1 MKVLVPPALRKRA
14 TIGIIS
20 PASPQRDESRLDRGV
35 RYLEGLGYSVKLGAH
50 VHARHGNYLAGTD
63 AQRIADIHSMFSDPQ
78 VDAIFCA
85 RGGYGCTRL
94 LPFLNFELIRRHPKI
109 FVGFSDI
116 TALNLAFW
124 HHCRLVSFSGAMP
137 SVEMAD
143 TFDPLS
149 EEQFWKV
156 LTWRRPC
163 GLSASTPQW
172 KPIRTWEATGR
183 LLGGNLSVL
192 TSMLGTAHMPS
203 LRSSVTI
210 LEDVGE
216 ATYRIDRMLT
226 HLSQSTRNA
235 RPAGLAYGFWS
246 QSAMPPG
253 GTPDRPVL
261 EMLSDRTDLTKG
273 PILSG
278 LMYGHEPTKL
288 TLPFGLH
295 AKLTSARAAHFSS
308 RSCGTITKLRQT
320 RPRDEGLPPVIRL
333 WRTKRHFPS
342 FQRI

>member
-20 PASPQRDESRLDRGV
+20 PASPQRDESRLERGV

-63 AQRIADIHSMFSDPQ
+63 TQRAADIHAMFSDPQ
-78 VDAIFCA
+78 VNAIFCA
-85 RGGYGCTRL
+85 RGGYGCTRI
-94 LPFLNFELIRRHPKI
+94 LPLLNFELIKRHPKI

-124 HHCRLVSFSGAMP
+124 KQCRLVSFSGAMP

-149 EEQFWKV
+149 EEQFWQI
-156 LTWRRPC
+156 LTWKKPC
-163 GLSASTPQW
+163 GRLRQHAPMETL
-172 KPIRTWEATGR
+172 RAGEATGR

-192 TSMLGTAHMPS
+192 ASMLGTAHMPS
-203 LRSSVTI
+203 LRSTI
-210 LEDVGE
+210 TVLEDVGE
-216 ATYRIDRMLT
+216 VTYRIDRMLT
-226 HLSQSTRNA
+226 HLAQSTHRA
-235 RPAGLAYGFWS
+235 RPAGLAYGLWS
-246 QSAMPPG
+246 QPKTPPG
-253 GTPDRPVL
+253 GTPDRPVH
-261 EMLSDRTDLTKG
+261 EMLAERSDLTKG
-273 PILSG
+273 PTLSG

-295 AKLTSARAAHFSS
+295 AKLTSVKGGSLSLLEAAV
-308 RSCGTITKLRQT
+308 Q
-320 RPRDEGLPPVIRL
+320 
-333 WRTKRHFPS
+333 
-342 FQRI
+342 